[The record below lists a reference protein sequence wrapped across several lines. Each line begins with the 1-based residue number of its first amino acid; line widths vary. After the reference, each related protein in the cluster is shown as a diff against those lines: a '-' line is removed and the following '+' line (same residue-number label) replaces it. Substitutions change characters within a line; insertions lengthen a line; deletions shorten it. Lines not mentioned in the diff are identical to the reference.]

1 MDDDIKVVRN
11 ILLFAAFIGYILY
24 NIFFNLGGFLSFLF
38 VATVL
43 VGGLMLLHY
52 IAAEICWLCEI
63 IFSTPGMDRI
73 LTYFIGPDAKS
84 YRGALL
90 FTALAAFSGYTL
102 FILGDYLGD
111 VPRILVFAQVVLCSI
126 ILPAV
131 LAAFISAIFAL
142 IELWETIMTFTYG
155 PIQGPV
161 EVESDVKR
169 WLREKREE
177 RKKRESDE
185 WQVRMAE
192 HRLNVRMR

>member
-24 NIFFNLGGFLSFLF
+24 NIFFNLGGFLGFLF

-43 VGGLMLLHY
+43 VGGFVLLLY

-63 IFSTPGMDRI
+63 VFSTPGMDRI

-111 VPRILVFAQVVLCSI
+111 DPRILVFAQVVLSSI
-126 ILPAV
+126 FLPAV

-155 PIQGPV
+155 PIQGPD

-169 WLREKREE
+169 WLREKREGQERRESCE
-177 RKKRESDE
+177 RKA
-185 WQVRMAE
+185 RMAE
-192 HRLNVRMR
+192 YTMYCRMG